1 MHLVLFG
8 VLLFHASV
16 TVQSLSP
23 LSAGGMTAILNIR
36 SGVEFR
42 PTGNNFG
49 VSSATASLG
58 WFPKESLY
66 QSVEG
71 LRIEHF
77 PGESMTA
84 KLMGENIELSWK
96 NPGNAAQFSLDS
108 TVQTTSEFVPVKRK
122 VPFPIEKHLLTEEM
136 MPYLQAGK
144 IANQSAQIQQLAR
157 KLVEGKDDL
166 YHAVFELAEYV
177 SHNTKYSLESE
188 GQPAIQSASEVVQSK
203 RGKCDE
209 ITALFVSLNR
219 SLGIPCRFVA
229 GYSYTENELFNDN
242 WVSHSWSEVFFPGAG
257 WVPFDITHGQF
268 GYVDAGHIIL
278 SVSLDADP
286 SNVAFVANGVD
297 FELQPRCI
305 LDTSVNPRIMLPK
318 GQNRQA
324 IDIRLEV
331 QSGEV
336 GFGSDVVV
344 VAIVR
349 NTRDHYVATQLEL
362 ATAKGVRP
370 LNHASKIN
378 ILMDPLEVIE
388 IPYFFNVDGIHKSGY
403 SYDYTF
409 SLSSTWSSNEAH
421 VKINVKDGAPMFYAK
436 I

>member
-1 MHLVLFG
+1 MHSVLFG

-23 LSAGGMTAILNIR
+23 LGAGGMTANINIR

-42 PTGNNFG
+42 PIGNNFG

-84 KLMGENIELSWK
+84 QLVGENVELYWK
-96 NPGNAAQFSLDS
+96 NPGNAAQFSLDA
-108 TVQTTSEFVPVKRK
+108 TVQTTSEFVPVRRK
-122 VPFPIEKHLLTEEM
+122 VPFPIEQHFLSEEM
-136 MPYLQAGK
+136 MPYLQAGR
-144 IANQSAQIQQLAR
+144 IANQSAQIQQLAQT
-157 KLVEGKDDL
+157 LVEGKDDL
-166 YHAVFELAEYV
+166 YHAVFKLAEYV

-188 GQPAIQSASEVVQSK
+188 GQPAIQTASEVVQSK

-219 SLGIPCRFVA
+219 SLRIPCRFVS
-229 GYSYTENELFNDN
+229 GFSYTENEMFDDN
-242 WVSHSWSEVFFPGAG
+242 WVSHSWTEVFFPGAG

-268 GYVDAGHIIL
+268 GYLDAGHITL

-286 SNVAFVANGVD
+286 SSVAFVANGVD
-297 FELQPRCI
+297 FELQPRCQ
-305 LDTSVNPRIMLPK
+305 LDTRVDPQILLPK

-324 IDIRLEV
+324 IDVRLEV

-349 NTRDHYVATQLEL
+349 NNRDHYVATELEL
-362 ATAKGVRP
+362 AKANGVRP
-370 LNHASKIN
+370 LNHASRMN

-388 IPYFFNVDGIHKSGY
+388 IPYFFNMDGIHKSGY

-409 SLSSTWSSNEAH
+409 SLSSTWSTEEAH
-421 VKINVKDGAPMFYAK
+421 AKINVKDGAPMFYAK
-436 I
+436 M

>member
-1 MHLVLFG
+1 
-8 VLLFHASV
+8 
-16 TVQSLSP
+16 
-23 LSAGGMTAILNIR
+23 MTAILNIR

>member
-1 MHLVLFG
+1 MHSVLFG
-8 VLLFHASV
+8 VLLCHAHV

-23 LSAGGMTAILNIR
+23 LSAGGMTANINIR
-36 SGVEFR
+36 SAVEFR
-42 PTGNNFG
+42 PTGNNFDI
-49 VSSATASLG
+49 SSATASLG

-77 PGESMTA
+77 PGESTA
-84 KLMGENIELSWK
+84 AQLVGENIEFYWK
-96 NPGNAAQFSLDS
+96 NPGNAAQFSLDA
-108 TVQTTSEFVPVKRK
+108 TVQTASEFVPVKRK
-122 VPFPIEKHLLTEEM
+122 IPFPIEQHFLTEEM
-136 MPYLQAGK
+136 MPYLQAGR
-144 IANQSAQIQQLAR
+144 IANQSEQIQQLAR

-166 YHAVFELAEYV
+166 YHAVFQLAEYL
-177 SHNTKYSLESE
+177 SQNIKYSLESE
-188 GQPAIQSASEVVQSK
+188 GQPAIQTSSEVVQSK

-219 SLGIPCRFVA
+219 SLGIPCRFVS
-229 GYSYTENELFNDN
+229 GYSYTENEMFDDN
-242 WVSHSWSEVFFPGAG
+242 WVSHSWAEVYFPGAG

-268 GYVDAGHIIL
+268 GYLDAGHIML

-286 SNVAFVANGVD
+286 SSVAFVASGVD
-297 FELQPRCI
+297 FELQPRCQ
-305 LDTSVNPRIMLPK
+305 LDTRVDPQIILPE

-349 NTRDHYVATQLEL
+349 NNRDHYVATQLEL
-362 ATAKGVRP
+362 AKAKGVRP
-370 LNHASKIN
+370 LNHASRMN

-388 IPYFFNVDGIHKSGY
+388 IPYFFNMDGNHKSGY
-403 SYDYTF
+403 SYEYTF
-409 SLSSTWSSNEAH
+409 SLSSKWSTKEKH

-436 I
+436 T